1 MRGGRDDRREEIADL
16 IRLGM
21 NEAAARAVFDEE
33 DKGKPFGLWLSN
45 IEAYNLFVRTW
56 RRWRFSP
63 MTGQR
68 ICMDLQQVESAIR
81 LLRIPARR
89 WPELLALMERC
100 EAVALNPEG

>member
-68 ICMDLQQVESAIR
+68 ICMDLQQVVQRLPAIGKQGG
-81 LLRIPARR
+81 LH
-89 WPELLALMERC
+89 PELVQHRADLLAC
-100 EAVALNPEG
+100 HP